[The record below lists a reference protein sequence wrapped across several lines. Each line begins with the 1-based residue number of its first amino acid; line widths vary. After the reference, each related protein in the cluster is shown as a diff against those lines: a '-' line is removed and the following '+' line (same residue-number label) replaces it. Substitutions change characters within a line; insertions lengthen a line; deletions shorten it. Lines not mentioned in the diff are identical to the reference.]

1 MKDFR
6 ETDGALHPAAYMY
19 ATEEREGKLS
29 RREFLTRTTAL
40 GVSAAAAYGLIGA
53 PLPAAAQETP
63 MQGGTLRMS
72 MELKALK
79 DPRTADWSQIANFT
93 RGWLEYLAEYNN
105 DGSVRGMLLE
115 SWDANADATE
125 YTLHVRQGVKWS
137 NGDDFTADDVAH
149 NILRWC
155 DGAVEGNSMAGRVSA
170 LCDEIT
176 ETKPDPADASK
187 TVEVKTLKPRDGAVT
202 VVDAGNRSAE
212 TERARYLDHRRHG
225 RLSGGRGAQ
234 VLRQRRSDG
243 QPDRHR
249 PVQARKHG
257 SRREGG
263 SGQGR
268 QSLVGHRRLWRPLS
282 GPGGIHRPGHRS
294 VRRSGRRRFGRDRRH
309 LPVGRRL
316 HSAA

>member
-19 ATEEREGKLS
+19 ATEERDGKLS

-79 DPRTADWSQIANFT
+79 DPRTADWSQIANYT

-202 VVDAGNRSAE
+202 VVDAATVLLKLNAPSRPHSRKQVMQPCRKVDEVHVIPDCGVV
-212 TERARYLDHRRHG
+212 
-225 RLSGGRGAQ
+225 SGGPDCVVCRLCRG
-234 VLRQRRSDG
+234 D
-243 QPDRHR
+243 
-249 PVQARKHG
+249 
-257 SRREGG
+257 E
-263 SGQGR
+263 
-268 QSLVGHRRLWRPLS
+268 
-282 GPGGIHRPGHRS
+282 
-294 VRRSGRRRFGRDRRH
+294 
-309 LPVGRRL
+309 
-316 HSAA
+316 